1 MRKQYG
7 KRFQKKNEKEENG
20 VLIDEKNENS
30 TENAGE
36 TSRETEIK
44 STENKPGE
52 RQRDQEGQE
61 QTGRQRDLEDRVAG
75 HYYAF

>member
-1 MRKQYG
+1 MERDFRKI
-7 KRFQKKNEKEENG
+7 EKEENG

-44 STENKPGE
+44 STENRPGE
-52 RQRDQEGQE
+52 RQREIKRAKNSQG
-61 QTGRQRDLEDRVAG
+61 DRETWRTE
-75 HYYAF
+75 

>member
-1 MRKQYG
+1 MERDFRKI
-7 KRFQKKNEKEENG
+7 EKEENG

-44 STENKPGE
+44 STENRPGE
-52 RQRDQEGQE
+52 RQRDQEGKE